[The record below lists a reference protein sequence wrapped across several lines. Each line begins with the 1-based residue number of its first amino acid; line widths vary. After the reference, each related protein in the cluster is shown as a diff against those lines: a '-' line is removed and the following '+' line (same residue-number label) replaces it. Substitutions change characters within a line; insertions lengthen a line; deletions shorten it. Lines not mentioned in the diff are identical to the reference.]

1 MDTDAYKQLYDLY
14 VVAKSETNNL
24 DYINE
29 LIDQILFFGT
39 ETNKLT
45 KTHVQERLKD
55 VLESIERSLLK

>member
-1 MDTDAYKQLYDLY
+1 MDTAAYKQLYDLY